1 LRNGL
6 FGGTIRAEK
15 LSGFTEVAMRRA
27 AIVVLLLSLSSFAQ
41 LDKIVIPAGT
51 PEDQALAAISNE
63 QDARKKVAMYE
74 DFVQKFSANPAAV
87 AYGNW
92 QIAQSYQTEGN
103 LAKALGYG
111 DKALA
116 GMPSNLDI
124 LVSQANIAQQMKS
137 NPKVIDYAT
146 RGGKAYNSADK
157 APKPEAMTDEQFA
170 TRVAEARESN
180 KSSYEFL
187 ETTAF
192 NAIADEK
199 DAKTRMSYIER
210 FTPAFP
216 ASRFEEPVTQYAM
229 YTLGQLND
237 SARLFAYGEKALAAN
252 PNSMPTMLLLANA
265 YVEDVRPTGW
275 AKAITYSQKVIGL
288 AKADAPDADRSRKLA
303 GGVAHS
309 SLGWAYVRQGKFAAA
324 VPELK
329 TAAATLKG
337 QDDVSYATALY
348 RLGYAYGKTNKVADA
363 RAVLEQA
370 VKIPG
375 PYQEPSR
382 DLLATVNSLGTA
394 KPK

>member
-1 LRNGL
+1 
-6 FGGTIRAEK
+6 
-15 LSGFTEVAMRRA
+15 MRRA

-51 PEDQALAAISNE
+51 PEDQALTAISNE
-63 QDARKKVAMYE
+63 QDAQKKVAMYE
-74 DFVQKFSANPAAV
+74 DFVQKFSGNPAAV

-92 QIAQSYQTEGN
+92 QIAQSYQTDGN
-103 LAKALGYG
+103 LEKALSYG
-111 DKALA
+111 DKALV
-116 GMPSNLDI
+116 GMPTNLDI
-124 LVSQANIAQQMKS
+124 LVSQTNVAQQMKS
-137 NPKVIDYAT
+137 NSKVIDYAT
-146 RGGKAYNSADK
+146 RGGKAYNSAGQT
-157 APKPEAMTDEQFA
+157 PKPEGMTDELFA
-170 TRVAEARESN
+170 SRVAEAEESN

-199 DAKTRMSYIER
+199 DAKARMSYIER

-252 PNSMPTMLLLANA
+252 PNSMPTLLLLANA
-265 YVEDVRPTGW
+265 YVEDVRPAGW
-275 AKAITYSQKVIGL
+275 AKAITYSQKVIVL
-288 AKADAPDADRSRKLA
+288 AKADAPDADRSRKLS

-329 TAAATLKG
+329 IAAAALKG
-337 QDDVSYATALY
+337 QEDVSYATALY
-348 RLGYAYGKTNKVADA
+348 RLGYAYGKTNRVAEA
-363 RAVLEQA
+363 RGVLEEA

-375 PYQEPSR
+375 PYQAPSR
-382 DLLATVNSLGTA
+382 DLLATVNTLGTT

>member
-1 LRNGL
+1 LRDGL
-6 FGGTIRAEK
+6 FGVTIRAEN
-15 LSGFTEVAMRRA
+15 LFGFTEVAMRRA
-27 AIVVLLLSLSSFAQ
+27 AIVVLLLSLSCFAQ

-51 PEDQALAAISNE
+51 PEDQALTAISNE
-63 QDARKKVAMYE
+63 QDAQKKVAMYE
-74 DFVQKFSANPAAV
+74 DFVQKFSGNPAAV

-92 QIAQSYQTEGN
+92 QIAQSYQTDGN
-103 LAKALGYG
+103 LVKALSYG

-116 GMPSNLDI
+116 GMPNNLDI

-157 APKPEAMTDEQFA
+157 APKPEGMTDEQFA
-170 TRVAEARESN
+170 SRVAEAKESN

-192 NAIADEK
+192 NGIADEK

-229 YTLGQLND
+229 YTLDQLHD

-252 PNSMPTMLLLANA
+252 PNSMPTMLLLASA
-265 YVEDVRPTGW
+265 YVDDVRPAGW
-275 AKAITYSQKVIGL
+275 AKAITYSQKVIEL
-288 AKADAPDADRSRKLA
+288 AKADAPDADRARKLS

-329 TAAATLKG
+329 SAAATLKG
-337 QDDVSYATALY
+337 QDDVSYAKALY
-348 RLGYAYGKTNKVADA
+348 RLGYAYGKTSRVAEA
-363 RAVLEQA
+363 RSVLEEA

-375 PYQEPSR
+375 PYQAPSR
-382 DLLATVNSLGTA
+382 DLLATVNGLRTT